1 MSKHTPISL
10 PLTGDFRGDMPDDVD
25 VLDADGK
32 IIACEMGTAQA
43 EYLIAAVNSHDE
55 LVKALEEAESAL
67 VSATTLYGG
76 SFMNALGSVRAA
88 LSKARAT

>member
-1 MSKHTPISL
+1 MSKHTPIPL

-55 LVKALEEAESAL
+55 AIRLLKWARLSFRDDTDIAKDIDAWLVGAK
-67 VSATTLYGG
+67 
-76 SFMNALGSVRAA
+76 
-88 LSKARAT
+88 